1 MKNNNLF
8 LLMAAVFALISCGT
22 ANRTAY
28 YGGTQLRNSIY
39 YTPTGRNS
47 QEYLQEQEYL
57 QNLQERTT
65 STVAQKE
72 SYATYI
78 PSTDTKTVYIGD
90 NNKVNIDARP
100 GVTYRIVDD
109 QESYEARLRKF
120 DSPSYS
126 INIDV
131 YDPSPWWS
139 YSYNWYS
146 PYGYRWYSHWGNP
159 WYNHYGWHTP
169 SWNWRW
175 NWHYNWRWD
184 PWYANSYWG
193 WYDPFYDPWWGPSYW
208 TGYWP
213 GYWPVH
219 RPGIHPGNRP
229 DHHPGAGPGAK
240 PNHGKEVY
248 YGKRNS
254 TPSYNNANRNNGTNG
269 NVAGRPSTGSVTRKP
284 ANVTQINNGTRN
296 PGHNVS
302 GVQNNGRPQNNA
314 AAGPGNNQYRRVAP
328 GNTKSGSANTGHI
341 GSGRNGAKQSSAT
354 VTYSKGKETVNNR
367 NSQNS
372 SYNRQQSSSSQS
384 RSSFN
389 GSNGGSRSSGYS
401 NSGNSGGSSYR
412 RR

>member
-8 LLMAAVFALISCGT
+8 ILMAAVFALISCGT

-28 YGGTQLRNSIY
+28 YGGTQFRNSIY
-39 YTPTGRNS
+39 HTPNSTTS

-65 STVAQKE
+65 STVAQQGGY
-72 SYATYI
+72 SSYI
-78 PSTDTKTVYIGD
+78 PSTDTRTVYVGE
-90 NNKVNIDARP
+90 NNEVNIDARP
-100 GVTYRIVDD
+100 GVTYKIVDD

-120 DSPSYS
+120 DSPFYS
-126 INIDV
+126 INIDI
-131 YDPSPWWS
+131 YDPYPW
-139 YSYNWYS
+139 YGYRYGHYS
-146 PYGYRWYSHWGNP
+146 PYWGSWYGNWGYR

-169 SWNWRW
+169 GWNWMW

-208 TGYWP
+208 PGY
-213 GYWPVH
+213 YWPVH
-219 RPGIHPGNRP
+219 RPGIHPGHKP
-229 DHHPGAGPGAK
+229 GHHPGAGPGAK
-240 PNHGKEVY
+240 PNHGREIY

-254 TPSYNNANRNNGTNG
+254 SPSYNNANRNNGTNG
-269 NVAGRPSTGSVTRKP
+269 NVAGRPNTGSVTRKP

-296 PGHNVS
+296 PGHNAS
-302 GVQNNGRPQNNA
+302 QVQNNGRPQNNA
-314 AAGPGNNQYRRVAP
+314 AVQAGNNQYRRVAP
-328 GNTKSGSANTGHI
+328 GGTKSGSANTGHV
-341 GSGRNGAKQSSAT
+341 GTGKNNGKQSSTT
-354 VTYSKGKETVNNR
+354 VTYSKGKENGNNK

-372 SYNRQQSSSSQS
+372 SYNRQQNSSSQN
-384 RSSFN
+384 RSSFSN
-389 GSNGGSRSSGYS
+389 SSNGGSRSSGYS